1 MVYMYHSFLIRSSAD
16 GHLGCLKNCI
26 LRKLFLLTEKTKFQS
41 GTSLLLI
48 IKFVYLVNLKKIS
61 SINLEVAVFL
71 QRHQSETTEDMFKI

>member
-1 MVYMYHSFLIRSSAD
+1 MVNGIVSLISLSEKQKERNR
-16 GHLGCLKNCI
+16 KNCI
-26 LRKLFLLTEKTKFQS
+26 LRKLSLLTEKTKFQS

-48 IKFVYLVNLKKIS
+48 IKFVYLVNLKKIF